1 MSNAKICDQCSNLF
15 PEGTEG
21 SESGIGTINKIENGR
36 NVTLQ
41 QVRDWCPECVNLRN
55 GGTRVFRLALE
66 DSRPTSHDKR

>member
-21 SESGIGTINKIENGR
+21 SESGIGTINKIVDGR

-41 QVRDWCPECVNLRN
+41 QVRDWCPPCVELRN

-66 DSRPTSHDKR
+66 DARPSRKER